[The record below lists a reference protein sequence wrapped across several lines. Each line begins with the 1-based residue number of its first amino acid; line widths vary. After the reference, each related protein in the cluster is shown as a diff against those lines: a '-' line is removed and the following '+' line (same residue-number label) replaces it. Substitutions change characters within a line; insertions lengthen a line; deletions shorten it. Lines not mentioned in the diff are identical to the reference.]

1 MLLFPKKEKFVM
13 KEGKFQIRSKRQA
26 AALEYALD
34 QLHRSDIAPYI
45 EKVYLYGS
53 CAKGEE
59 NWDSDVDIFIQLSET
74 CRDHPEI
81 KKCMILLKGSAST
94 DNIEEPEAD
103 LKFVVGPEWRRNSM
117 LYYKNVKKD
126 GVEVWP

>member
-81 KKCMILLKGSAST
+81 KKCMILLK
-94 DNIEEPEAD
+94 
-103 LKFVVGPEWRRNSM
+103 
-117 LYYKNVKKD
+117 
-126 GVEVWP
+126 